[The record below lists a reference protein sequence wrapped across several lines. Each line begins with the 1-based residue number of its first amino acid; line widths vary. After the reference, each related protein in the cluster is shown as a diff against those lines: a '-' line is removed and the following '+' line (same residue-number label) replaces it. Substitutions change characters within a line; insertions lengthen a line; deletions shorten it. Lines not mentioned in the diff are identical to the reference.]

1 MRINPNILYQIP
13 SWLQRLVPGVEWRG
27 DTAHKCVYLT
37 FDDGPIPEVTPQVLD
52 ILDRYHV
59 KATFFWVGENV
70 YRFPE
75 LAQEVYR
82 RGHQVGNHTFNHLP
96 GIRVSQSIY
105 SMNWQLCDEI
115 IQKTLGLS
123 WNSHLFRPPYGRMRP
138 YQQKQVIKDH
148 RIILWDILTHD
159 YNKDYTPA
167 RITRIVQR
175 YMRNGSIILMH
186 DSKKSAPNTLE
197 ALPMIIEWL
206 QAEGYEFRTI

>member
-115 IQKTLGLS
+115 IQKTLGPS
-123 WNSHLFRPPYGRMRP
+123 WNSLLFRPPYGRMRP

>member
-27 DTAHKCVYLT
+27 DKTHKCVYLT
-37 FDDGPIPEVTPQVLD
+37 FDDGPVPEVTPQVLD
-52 ILDRYHV
+52 ILDRYQV

-70 YRFPE
+70 YRYPE
-75 LAQEVYR
+75 LAQEVFR
-82 RGHQVGNHTFNHLP
+82 RGHQIGNHTFNHLP
-96 GIRVSQSIY
+96 SIRVSHSIY
-105 SMNWQLCDEI
+105 SMNWQLCDEVI
-115 IQKTLGLS
+115 SKTLGPK
-123 WNSHLFRPPYGRMRP
+123 WKSHLFRPPYGRMRP
-138 YQQKQVIKDH
+138 RQQKQVGKDH

-206 QAEGYEFRTI
+206 QAEGYELRTL